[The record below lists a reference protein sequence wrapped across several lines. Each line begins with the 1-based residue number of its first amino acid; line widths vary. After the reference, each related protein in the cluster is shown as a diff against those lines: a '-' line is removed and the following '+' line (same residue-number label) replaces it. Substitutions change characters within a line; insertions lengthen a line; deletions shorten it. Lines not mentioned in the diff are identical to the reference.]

1 MASPDV
7 SVVIGAYNALPYL
20 YETLDSVLKQSI
32 GMDRLELVVVDDG
45 STDGTGDVL
54 DEYAAK
60 HPNMTVLHQPNSG
73 GPAAPRNAG
82 MDVAKGKY
90 VYFLDADDYI
100 GLEAMERLVAMAEEN
115 GSDIVLGKMVGV
127 NGRGVAASMFRHD
140 EARADLYNSRIYYTL
155 SALKLFRRQFL
166 VDLGVRFPT
175 DLPTGEDQPFTARAY
190 VAAKNISVLS
200 SYECYYATLR
210 DDGGNTTGK
219 PGVSRRLPFYR
230 AMFDDFLPTVEAGRK
245 RDALARRHLS
255 VEQAHF
261 LSHMSRETDEEVK
274 KAAFDEFRAW
284 VKTYLNDDVLKPMS
298 AWDKVRLPLI
308 AGGFMD
314 EAIASRKMET
324 SKTPYPIVVENGRV
338 YAKWPTFRDPKYGIP
353 DEAYELR
360 DLPLRYELTAAEW
373 TGSGYRVAGL
383 ARVEG
388 VRADRARLVLRR
400 RSDEEERRLPIDLSD
415 VYLTANPNPLGD
427 AEGREARSWDTTLA
441 PGALAKL
448 PGGLWDVFL
457 EVEVGGKIARAR
469 VGSKRRPEVDVADR
483 PAVLTGPGAA
493 TVAIAYYTSP
503 HSNLTIDIRKGA
515 KEAAGLGLVWRA
527 DSGVAVAG
535 ATTGATTASAGGTEL
550 PVAVVGGV
558 FTASSATVPDGEWDV
573 SVTRAGKTVRVP
585 RTKELPRPFAA
596 AEVPVLVAT
605 DGGQGFTTPPTS
617 TLKKLVRK
625 SPLLR
630 KVARKL
636 RGR

>member
-60 HPNMTVLHQPNSG
+60 HPNMTVLHQENSG

-82 MDVAKGKY
+82 LAVAKGRY

-100 GLEAMERLVAMAEEN
+100 GLEAMERLVKMAEDN

-140 EARADLYNSRIYYTL
+140 EASADLYGSRIYYTL

-166 VDLGVRFPT
+166 LDLGVQFPT

-261 LSHMSRETDEEVK
+261 LSHMARETDEEVK
-274 KAAFDEFRAW
+274 TSAFAEFRAW

-298 AWDKVRLPLI
+298 TWDKVRLPLI

-314 EAIASRKMET
+314 EAIASRALET
-324 SKTPYPIVVENGRV
+324 SKRGYPIVVENGRV

-360 DLPLRYELTAAEW
+360 DLPLRYEVTAAEW
-373 TGSGYRVAGL
+373 TESGYRLTGL

-388 VRADRARLVLRR
+388 VRAEKARLVLRR
-400 RSDEEERRLPIDLSD
+400 RSDEEERRLPIELAD
-415 VYLTANPNPLGD
+415 VYLTANPDPLGD
-427 AEGREARSWDTTLA
+427 AEGREARAWDATLP

-469 VGSKRRPEVDVADR
+469 VGSKRRPEVEVVDR

-493 TVAIAYYTSP
+493 TVAIAYYTAP
-503 HSNLTIDIRKGA
+503 HSNLTIDIRKGSKDA
-515 KEAAGLGLVWRA
+515 PGLGLVWRG

-535 ATTGATTASAGGTEL
+535 STTGATTASASDVEL
-550 PVAVVGGV
+550 SPVVSDGV
-558 FTASSATVPDGEWDV
+558 FTASAASVPGGEWDV
-573 SVTRAGKTVRVP
+573 TVTRAGKTVRVP
-585 RTKELPRPFAA
+585 RTKELPRPFVAA
-596 AEVPVLVAT
+596 DVRVLPAT
-605 DGGQGFTTPPTS
+605 DGSSFSAPPVS
-617 TLKKLVRK
+617 GLKKLARK
-625 SPLLR
+625 SSLLR
-630 KVARKL
+630 KVVRKL